1 MFVVLVLSASASW
14 AMVGLIWLIQIV
26 HYPMLAQ
33 YSHALPIE
41 AAADHARRITP
52 VVGPFMAVE
61 GVTALALLVTT
72 PTGVHWLLMWSAAA
86 LLGVALLS
94 TVAFSVPQHSALAH
108 GHDPDA
114 ARRLIQTNWIRTV
127 AWTARALILTVAVAQ
142 AGS

>member
-1 MFVVLVLSASASW
+1 MFVVLVLSTAAAW

-33 YSHALPIE
+33 YSRALPVE
-41 AAADHARRITP
+41 AATDHARRITP

-61 GVTALALLVTT
+61 GVTALALLVEQ
-72 PTGVHWLLMWSAAA
+72 PTGVDWLLTWSAAA
-86 LLGVALLS
+86 LLGVALAS
-94 TVAFSVPQHSALAH
+94 TVVFSVPQHTALAR

-114 ARRLIQTNWIRTV
+114 ARRLVQTNWIRTV
-127 AWTARALILTVAVAQ
+127 AWTARALILTVGVAQ